1 MAWNATSI
9 PGGRG
14 EKWGGVGGHCA
25 PDQDTDMR
33 SRHEKTSQDLYNW
46 DDIRIFLAV
55 ARHGGLT
62 AAAQNLTINHT
73 TVARRL
79 LSLETALRTRLVVRT
94 PASASLTPARHGFF
108 CDLPNGW
115 SPRPSPPSKH
125 LQSSDLGKISGKVR
139 LATREAFGQWLVCP
153 KLGAL
158 RARHPNLILELVP
171 ESRTFSLMKH
181 DVDISVTVT
190 HPSQNRL
197 IAKKLTDFRLGLFA
211 SHEYLEREGPVTGL
225 DDLRNRHVIWYVE
238 DMIDVDVPHYFGNIV
253 STSRSAFRATNILA
267 QYAATLSGVG
277 LGILQLYQ
285 ASQDPALVRVL
296 PNEVEETLSYW
307 MSVHPDSRNLP
318 NVRAVMDFLIEII
331 RDKRGPVLIGVCGK
345 CRDRWATCLFDQG
358 RPRVKM
364 AI

>member
-1 MAWNATSI
+1 
-9 PGGRG
+9 
-14 EKWGGVGGHCA
+14 
-25 PDQDTDMR
+25 
-33 SRHEKTSQDLYNW
+33 LYNW

-79 LSLETALRTRLVVRT
+79 SSLETALRTRLVVRT
-94 PASASLTPARHGFF
+94 PAGASLTPAGMDFLRFAERMESET
-108 CDLPNGW
+108 LAAEQ
-115 SPRPSPPSKH
+115 H
-125 LQSSDLGKISGKVR
+125 LQSSDGKISGKVR

-153 KLGAL
+153 KIGAL
-158 RARHPNLILELVP
+158 HARYPDLVLELVP
-171 ESRTFSLMKH
+171 ESRTFSLLKH
-181 DVDISVTVT
+181 DVDLSVTVT

-197 IAKKLTDFRLGLFA
+197 IAQKLTDYRLGLFA
-211 SHEYLEREGPVTGL
+211 SHEYLEREGPVTSL
-225 DDLRNRHVIWYVE
+225 DDLRNRQVIWYVE

-285 ASQDPALVRVL
+285 AGQDPALVRVL
-296 PNEVEETLSYW
+296 PNDVEETLSYW
-307 MSVHPDSRNLP
+307 MSIHPDSRNLP

-331 RDKRGPVLIGVCGK
+331 RDKR
-345 CRDRWATCLFDQG
+345 DLF
-358 RPRVKM
+358 
-364 AI
+364 

>member
-1 MAWNATSI
+1 M
-9 PGGRG
+9 
-14 EKWGGVGGHCA
+14 
-25 PDQDTDMR
+25 
-33 SRHEKTSQDLYNW
+33 YNW

-79 LSLETALRTRLVVRT
+79 SSLETALRTRLVVRT
-94 PASASLTPARHGFF
+94 PAGVTLTPAGMDFMRFAERMESET
-108 CDLPNGW
+108 LAAEQ
-115 SPRPSPPSKH
+115 H
-125 LQSSDLGKISGKVR
+125 LQSADGKISGKVR

-153 KLGAL
+153 KIGAL
-158 RARHPNLILELVP
+158 HARHPDLVLELVA
-171 ESRTFSLMKH
+171 ESRTFSLLKH
-181 DVDISVTVT
+181 DVDLSVTVT

-197 IAKKLTDFRLGLFA
+197 IAQKLTDFRLGLFA
-211 SHEYLEREGPVTGL
+211 SHAYLEREGPVTSL
-225 DDLRNRHVIWYVE
+225 DDLRNRQVIWYVE
-238 DMIDVDVPHYFGNIV
+238 DMIDVDVPHYFSNIV

-296 PNEVEETLSYW
+296 PNDVEETLSYW

-318 NVRAVMDFLIEII
+318 NVRAVMDLLIEII
-331 RDKRGPVLIGVCGK
+331 REKR
-345 CRDRWATCLFDQG
+345 DLF
-358 RPRVKM
+358 
-364 AI
+364 